1 MLRRSLIRAPK
12 SHNYFLILR
21 SKNCSAKLR
30 IDGSFG
36 AILSILCLIIFGA
49 QAPKIEESILLVVE
63 TPNKMPNMKGGKN
76 YKKMKH
82 AQDVAPELHE
92 IGPGQQ
98 IGRVLRLLGDRQLS
112 IYCNDNVERIC
123 RIRGK
128 LHKRVWI
135 NTGDIVLVSRRDF
148 TAPDSDDS
156 DDGVI
161 DHKKSGLK
169 PGTERGDV
177 LAKYDPAVYSKLR
190 KMDGINYHLFN
201 TLESNGTPKA
211 PTKNVGSFNG
221 VDDDDGFM
229 FEAEAEAK
237 KEEDSE
243 EEDAK
248 KVPWKRSLKKIDEM
262 KDEDVN
268 IDEI

>member
-1 MLRRSLIRAPK
+1 
-12 SHNYFLILR
+12 
-21 SKNCSAKLR
+21 
-30 IDGSFG
+30 
-36 AILSILCLIIFGA
+36 
-49 QAPKIEESILLVVE
+49 
-63 TPNKMPNMKGGKN
+63 MPNMKGGKN

-112 IYCNDNVERIC
+112 IYCNDNIERIC

-161 DHKKSGLK
+161 DHKKTGLK

-190 KMDGINYHLFN
+190 KMDGINYHIFN
-201 TLESNGTPKA
+201 TLETIDMSKIAKKVSGN
-211 PTKNVGSFNG
+211 FNT
-221 VDDDDGFM
+221 DENDDGFI
-229 FEAEAEAK
+229 FDAEAET
-237 KEEDSE
+237 KEEQEDSE
-243 EEDAK
+243 AEDVK